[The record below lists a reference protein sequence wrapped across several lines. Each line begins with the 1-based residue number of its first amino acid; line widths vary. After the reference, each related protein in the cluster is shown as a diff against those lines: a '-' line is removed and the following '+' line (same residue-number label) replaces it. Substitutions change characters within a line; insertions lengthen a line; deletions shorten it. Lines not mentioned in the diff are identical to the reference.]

1 VKILVGVVAVNGS
14 ARMEKGNTAT
24 LLAAFLEGM
33 KEAGAQVE
41 LFYAKAL
48 NVAPCTGEFYCWN
61 EKLGECYIDD
71 SMQPVYAKLRK
82 ADILVLATPVYIPL
96 PGEMQNFINRLCPL
110 IEPILSK
117 RNGRTRARF
126 HEDVKI
132 KKIALVSTC
141 GWWEKGN
148 FSTVIRIAEELAR
161 DANVE
166 FAGAVLRP
174 HAQLMARNKGKSKE
188 ILEAAKKAGFQLARG
203 EAISDDLLEIVAQP
217 LVSEKDFRNGENKG
231 YESLKR
237 ASLKRKQVLRKKQ
250 DLSLHISRARRCF
263 AGRR

>member
-1 VKILVGVVAVNGS
+1 VLKNARLNKLIYCYTDILVVVKILVSVVAVNGS
-14 ARMEKGNTAT
+14 ARMEKGNTAI

-41 LFYAKAL
+41 LFYSKRL

-61 EKLGECYIDD
+61 EKLGECYIND
-71 SMQPVYAKLRK
+71 SMQSVYPKLRK

-96 PGEMQNFINRLCPL
+96 PGEMQNFINRLCPI

-126 HEDVKI
+126 QEDVKI
-132 KKIALVSTC
+132 KKIALVSTG

-148 FSTVIRIAEELAR
+148 FSTVIRIVEELAR

-174 HAQLMARNKGKSKE
+174 HAQLLAKHKDKTK

-203 EAISDDLLEIVAQP
+203 EAISKDLLEIIAQP
-217 LVSEKDFRNGENKG
+217 LVSEKDFRNGENNG

-237 ASLKRKQVLRKKQ
+237 ANLK
-250 DLSLHISRARRCF
+250 
-263 AGRR
+263 